1 MCRED
6 EYPRFKMK
14 KIKVE
19 SVTNTSMG
27 MDFQILQKVVAELS
41 SLITGARVDR
51 VYQGAGGE
59 LYLVLHRRRRN
70 GVLLISP
77 DRSMPRLHL
86 VSTKPPAVHAL
97 QGFSLYLKS
106 RMSGAMVTD
115 IGLLN
120 QDRIAEISFSKAD
133 AEYRL
138 VLELIGSSANLI
150 LTDEARTILSV
161 YYPVAFGEHVRHP
174 LVPGLKYVAPAK
186 RPHIAVPAGEM
197 LNPPEGTSFSQD
209 GAELP
214 FNRAAEVFFERLIEQ
229 KHAAALHSHL
239 SSVIRQALLKTE
251 RRITALSEDLRSADR
266 ADEHKQ
272 AGELILANL
281 RRLAAGVESADLA
294 GYDGRVITVQL
305 DPQRSPVQNAERHFR
320 KYKKAKAGREII
332 TTRLQQSQEE
342 ALYLKSILSDIQ
354 HVSAPDA
361 LLRIRSELIA
371 QGYLAQR
378 QKGAVKG
385 SSEPRVEPFRKVL
398 YRGWEVLVGKS
409 ASGNDYVTTK
419 LARPDDLWLHAE
431 GMPGSHVL
439 VRNPGRAD
447 IPQDV
452 FMKAAAL
459 AAFYSKGRKAAKV
472 PVTYTRARFVK
483 KPKGA
488 KPGLVTLS
496 ERNTVMAVPEE
507 T

>member
-1 MCRED
+1 M
-6 EYPRFKMK
+6 
-14 KIKVE
+14 
-19 SVTNTSMG
+19 TNMSMG
-27 MDFQILQKVVAELS
+27 MDFQTLQKVVEELS
-41 SLITGARVDR
+41 SLIIGARVDR

-59 LYLVLHRRRRN
+59 LYIVLHRRRRN
-70 GVLLISP
+70 GVLLIST
-77 DRSMPRLHL
+77 DRSLPRLHL

-97 QGFSLYLKS
+97 QGFPLYLKS

-120 QDRIAEISFSKAD
+120 QDRITEISFSKAGAD
-133 AEYRL
+133 YRL
-138 VLELIGSSANLI
+138 VLELTGSSANLI
-150 LTDEARTILSV
+150 LTDATRTILSV
-161 YYPVAFGEHVRHP
+161 YYPVAFAEHVHRS
-174 LVPGLKYVAPAK
+174 LVPGLKYLAPAK
-186 RPHIAVPAGEM
+186 RPYIAAPAEEM
-197 LNPPEGTSFSQD
+197 LSPLEGASCIRDVDDLT
-209 GAELP
+209 
-214 FNRAAEVFFERLIEQ
+214 FNRTAEVYFERLIEQ

-239 SSVIRQALLKTE
+239 SSVIRHALLKTE

-281 RRLAAGVESADLA
+281 GQLTIGVECADLA
-294 GYDGRVITVQL
+294 GYDGRIITVRL
-305 DPQRSPVQNAERHFR
+305 DPQRSPVQNAERYFR

-332 TTRLQQSQEE
+332 TTRMQQSREE
-342 ALYLKSILSDIQ
+342 ASYLKSILSDIER
-354 HVSAPDA
+354 VTDYDT
-361 LLRIRSELIA
+361 LVRTRSELIA
-371 QGYLAQR
+371 QGYLVQR
-378 QKGAVKG
+378 EKGAVKG
-385 SSEPRVEPFRKVL
+385 GPEPRVEPFRKIL

-439 VRNPGRAD
+439 VRNPGRTD

-459 AAFYSKGRKAAKV
+459 AAFYSRGRKAAKV

-488 KPGLVTLS
+488 KPGLVALS

>member
-1 MCRED
+1 M
-6 EYPRFKMK
+6 
-14 KIKVE
+14 
-19 SVTNTSMG
+19 SMG
-27 MDFQILQKVVAELS
+27 MDFQLLQKVVAELS
-41 SLITGARVDR
+41 PLIIGARVDR

-59 LYLVLHRRRRN
+59 LYLVLHRRRKN
-70 GVLLISP
+70 DVLLISP
-77 DRSMPRLHL
+77 DRSLPRLHL
-86 VSTKPPAVHAL
+86 VSAKPPAVHAL

-106 RMSGAMVTD
+106 RISGAMVTD

-120 QDRIAEISFSKAD
+120 QDRIAEISFSKAGT
-133 AEYRL
+133 EYRL

-150 LTDEARTILSV
+150 LTDETRTILSV
-161 YYPVAFGEHVRHP
+161 YYPATLAEHVRHP
-174 LVPGLKYVAPAK
+174 LVPGLKYVVPVK
-186 RPHIAVPAGEM
+186 KPHFAVPTGDM
-197 LNPPEGTSFSQD
+197 LNPPEGASYTQD
-209 GAELP
+209 GVDLP
-214 FNRAAEVFFERLIEQ
+214 FNRAAEVYFGRLIEQ
-229 KHAAALHSHL
+229 KHAAVLHSHL

-251 RRITALSEDLRSADR
+251 RRITALSEDLLSADH

-281 RRLAAGVESADLA
+281 RLLATGMECADLA
-294 GYDGRVITVQL
+294 DYDGRIITVRL
-305 DPQRSPVQNAERHFR
+305 DPQRSPVQNAERYFR
-320 KYKKAKAGREII
+320 KYKKAKTGREII
-332 TTRLQQSQEE
+332 MTRMHQSRKE
-342 ALYLKSILSDIQ
+342 ASYLKSILSDIER
-354 HVSAPDA
+354 VSDYDA
-361 LLRIRSELIA
+361 LVSIRSELIA
-371 QGYLAQR
+371 QGYLVQR
-378 QKGAVKG
+378 EKGVIKG

-459 AAFYSKGRKAAKV
+459 AAFYSRGRKAAKV

>member
-1 MCRED
+1 M
-6 EYPRFKMK
+6 
-14 KIKVE
+14 
-19 SVTNTSMG
+19 SMG
-27 MDFQILQKVVAELS
+27 MDFQLLQKVVAELS
-41 SLITGARVDR
+41 SLIIGARVDR
-51 VYQGAGGE
+51 VYQGAGGK
-59 LYLVLHRRRRN
+59 LYLVLHRRRKN

-77 DRSMPRLHL
+77 DRSLPRLHL
-86 VSTKPPAVHAL
+86 VSKKPPAVPAL

-120 QDRIAEISFSKAD
+120 QDRIAEISFSKAG

-138 VLELIGSSANLI
+138 VFELMGSSANLI
-150 LTDEARTILSV
+150 LTDETRTILSV
-161 YYPVAFGEHVRHP
+161 YYPAALAEHVHHP
-174 LVPGLKYVAPAK
+174 LVPGLKYVEPAK
-186 RPHIAVPAGEM
+186 RPHFAVPAGEM
-197 LNPPEGTSFSQD
+197 LNPPEGDSIAQD
-209 GAELP
+209 GVDLR
-214 FNRAAEVFFERLIEQ
+214 FNRAAEIYFERLIEQ
-229 KHAAALHSHL
+229 KHAAALRSHL

-251 RRITALSEDLRSADR
+251 RRITALSEDLRSADH

-281 RRLAAGVESADLA
+281 RQLTTGAECADLA
-294 GYDGRVITVQL
+294 DYDGKIITVRL
-305 DPQRSPVQNAERHFR
+305 DPQRSPVQNAERYFK
-320 KYKKAKAGREII
+320 KYKKAKAGREIMR
-332 TTRLQQSQEE
+332 TRMHQSREE
-342 ALYLKSILSDIQ
+342 ASYLKSILSDIER
-354 HVSAPDA
+354 VSDYGT
-361 LLRIRSELIA
+361 LVSIRSELIA
-371 QGYLAQR
+371 QGYLVQR
-378 QKGAVKG
+378 EKGAIKG

-398 YRGWEVLVGKS
+398 YRGWEILVGKS

-459 AAFYSKGRKAAKV
+459 AAFYSRGRKAAKV

-488 KPGLVTLS
+488 KPGLVKLS
-496 ERNTVMAVPEE
+496 ERNTLMAVPEE

>member
-1 MCRED
+1 M
-6 EYPRFKMK
+6 
-14 KIKVE
+14 
-19 SVTNTSMG
+19 STG
-27 MDFQILQKVVAELS
+27 MDFQLLQKVVAELS
-41 SLITGARVDR
+41 SLIIGARVDR
-51 VYQGAGGE
+51 VYQGSGGE
-59 LYLVLHRRRRN
+59 LYLVLHQRRRN
-70 GVLLISP
+70 VVLLISP
-77 DRSMPRLHL
+77 DRSLPRLHL
-86 VSTKPPAVHAL
+86 VSAKPAAHTL

-106 RMSGAMVTD
+106 HISGAMVTD
-115 IGLLN
+115 ISLLN
-120 QDRIAEISFSKAD
+120 QDRIAEISFSRAG

-138 VLELIGSSANLI
+138 VLELFSSSANLI
-150 LTDEARTILSV
+150 LTDETRTILSV
-161 YYPVAFGEHVRHP
+161 YYPLAFAEHVRRP

-186 RPHIAVPAGEM
+186 RPYIAVPAGEM
-197 LNPPEGTSFSQD
+197 LNPPEGDSFTRD
-209 GAELP
+209 GADLS
-214 FNRAAEVFFERLIEQ
+214 FNRTAEVYFGHLIEQ
-229 KHAAALHSHL
+229 KQAAALHSHL

-251 RRITALSEDLRSADR
+251 RRITALSEDLHSADR

-272 AGELILANL
+272 AGELILTNL
-281 RRLAAGVESADLA
+281 RQLATGMECAKLAA
-294 GYDGRVITVQL
+294 YDGRIITVKL
-305 DPQRSPVQNAERHFR
+305 DPHRSPVQNAERHFR

-332 TTRLQQSQEE
+332 TTRMQQSREE
-342 ALYLKSILSDIQ
+342 ANYLKSILSDIELVFDQ
-354 HVSAPDA
+354 DTLV
-361 LLRIRSELIA
+361 RIRSELIA
-371 QGYLAQR
+371 QGYLVQHK
-378 QKGAVKG
+378 KGAIKG
-385 SSEPRVEPFRKVL
+385 SSEPRFEPFRKFL

-459 AAFYSKGRKAAKV
+459 AAFYSRGRQAAKV

-496 ERNTVMAVPEE
+496 ERNTIMVVPEE

>member
-1 MCRED
+1 MLSSS
-6 EYPRFKMK
+6 K
-14 KIKVE
+14 KSKVE
-19 SVTNTSMG
+19 ALSNISTG
-27 MDFQILQKVVAELS
+27 MDFRILQKVVAELS
-41 SLITGARVDR
+41 SLIIGARVDR

-77 DRSMPRLHL
+77 DRSLPRLHL

-97 QGFSLYLKS
+97 QGFPLYLKS
-106 RMSGAMVTD
+106 RLLGAMVTD

-120 QDRIAEISFSKAD
+120 QDRIAEISFRKAG

-138 VLELIGSSANLI
+138 VFELIGFSANLI
-150 LTDEARTILSV
+150 LTDEKHTILSV
-161 YYPVAFGEHVRHP
+161 YYPVAFAEHVRRP
-174 LVPGLKYVAPAK
+174 LMQGLKYVTPAK
-186 RPHIAVPAGEM
+186 KPHIAVPGGEM
-197 LNPPEGTSFSQD
+197 LDPPEWTSFIQD
-209 GAELP
+209 GANLP
-214 FNRAAEVFFERLIEQ
+214 FNRAAEVFFERFVEQ
-229 KHAAALHSHL
+229 KIAATLHSHL

-251 RRITALSEDLRSADR
+251 RRINALSEDLRSADR
-266 ADEHKQ
+266 ADGHKQ
-272 AGELILANL
+272 AGGLILSNL
-281 RRLAAGVESADLA
+281 MQLATGLDRADLV
-294 GYDGRVITVQL
+294 GYDGRTITVHL
-305 DPQRSPVQNAERHFR
+305 DPQLSPVQNAERYFR

-332 TTRLQQSQEE
+332 TTRMQQSREE
-342 ALYLKSILSDIQ
+342 SSYLKSILTDTEHASEHDTL
-354 HVSAPDA
+354 V
-361 LLRIRSELIA
+361 RIRSELIA
-371 QGYLAQR
+371 QGYLVQR
-378 QKGAVKG
+378 EKGANKG
-385 SSEPRVEPFRKVL
+385 GSEPRTEPFRKIL

-419 LARPDDLWLHAE
+419 IARPDDLWLHAE

-439 VRNPGRAD
+439 VRNPGRAE

-472 PVTYTRARFVK
+472 PVTYTRARFVN

-488 KPGLVTLS
+488 KPGLVALS
-496 ERNTVMAVPEE
+496 ERNTIMAVPEE

>member
-1 MCRED
+1 
-6 EYPRFKMK
+6 
-14 KIKVE
+14 
-19 SVTNTSMG
+19 MG

-41 SLITGARVDR
+41 SLIIGARVDR
-51 VYQGAGGE
+51 VYQGAGE
-59 LYLVLHRRRRN
+59 ALYLVLHRRRRN

-77 DRSMPRLHL
+77 DRSLPRLHL
-86 VSTKPPAVHAL
+86 VSAKPPAVNTL
-97 QGFSLYLKS
+97 QGFPLFLKS
-106 RMSGAMVTD
+106 RMSGAMITD

-120 QDRIAEISFSKAD
+120 QDRIVEISFSKAG

-150 LTDEARTILSV
+150 LTDERQTILSV
-161 YYPVAFGEHVRHP
+161 YYPAAFAEHVRHP
-174 LVPGLKYVAPAK
+174 LVPGFKYVAPAK
-186 RPHIAVPAGEM
+186 RPHIAVPTGVM
-197 LNPPEGTSFSQD
+197 LNPPERTSFTQD
-209 GAELP
+209 GDELP
-214 FNRAAEVFFERLIEQ
+214 FNKAAEAFFERLIEQ
-229 KHAAALHSHL
+229 KHTAALHSHL
-239 SSVIRQALLKTE
+239 FSVLRQALLKTE

-266 ADEHKQ
+266 ADEYKQ

-281 RRLAAGVESADLA
+281 RQLTTVAECADLA
-294 GYDGRVITVQL
+294 GYDGRVITVRL
-305 DPQRSPVQNAERHFR
+305 DPQLSPVQNAERYFR

-342 ALYLKSILSDIQ
+342 VSYLKSILSDIE
-354 HVSAPDA
+354 HVSDHDA
-361 LLRIRSELIA
+361 LVHIRNELIA
-371 QGYLAQR
+371 QGYLVQR
-378 QKGAVKG
+378 EKGAIKR
-385 SSEPRVEPFRKVL
+385 SSEPGIEPFRKIL

-439 VRNPGRAD
+439 VRNPGRTD

-459 AAFYSKGRKAAKV
+459 AAYYSRGRKAAKV
-472 PVTYTRARFVK
+472 PVTYARARFVK

-496 ERNTVMAVPEE
+496 ERNTVIAVPEE